1 MSRYKYIG
9 VDRYPKQDPKLLN
22 KKVVVMLGYESK
34 KPQRGTV
41 IRADAEI
48 PNEVVIKLDNNNIVL
63 ATECTFKVA
72 IEADG

>member
-1 MSRYKYIG
+1 MSRYKYVG

-41 IRADAEI
+41 IRADAEA
-48 PNEVVIKLDNNNIVL
+48 PNEVVIQLENNQIVL
-63 ATECTFKVA
+63 AAECTFKIA